1 MARVMFR
8 RIAAAWHGPI
18 GRAARLPVLMVAV
31 FTGTLVAQ
39 EPFRTGVRLVRLDV
53 SVLDRSG
60 EPVRDLTADDFRITE
75 RGRPLVVRTFE
86 AMDIAGRDVP
96 EAPTAEALDPDDET
110 PLFDPESP
118 SDETTMPVPDL
129 ERGRLI
135 VIVMDDDMTPGNP
148 KWGTQARAI
157 ARAIVDRMGP
167 DDRVGVQ
174 FTRVSDTKF
183 ELTSNPGRVIERI
196 ETYSPGGYLALPPRN
211 PFVPDTED
219 EVPRFWRTMLT
230 LGYTTEAIAALT
242 DRRKMLVYIGPGL
255 PIRQDWGQGYH
266 GDFGRS
272 MVTLFREAERANVVV
287 YTFDPTG
294 LDGLEDYVFDKFLL
308 AARTK
313 PSVGGARTPMDQM
326 LSQSQG
332 NARNIA
338 RWTMEFSL
346 GLADNT
352 GGRAL
357 VRSDNMESA
366 VDQMFLDT
374 SFYYLIGVEPRDTE
388 PDGRFHEVR
397 IEVTRPNVDVRGR
410 RGYYYDR

>member
-8 RIAAAWHGPI
+8 RIAAARHRSL
-18 GRAARLPVLMVAV
+18 GRAARLPALAIAV
-31 FTGTLVAQ
+31 FAATLTAQ

-53 SVLDRSG
+53 SVLDRAG
-60 EPVRDLTADDFRITE
+60 RPVRDLTAADFRITE

-86 AMDIAGRDVP
+86 ATTVAGRD
-96 EAPTAEALDPDDET
+96 APPAVAVDADGDGDGAVSLVDPDR
-110 PLFDPESP
+110 PL
-118 SDETTMPVPDL
+118 DETTAAPDL

-135 VIVMDDDMTPGNP
+135 VIVMDDDMTPANP
-148 KWGTQARAI
+148 KWGTQAKAI
-157 ARAIVDRMGP
+157 ARTIVEQMGP

-183 ELTSNPGRVIERI
+183 AMTSNRERIIDRI
-196 ETYSPGGYLALPPRN
+196 ETYSPGGYLALPPSGS
-211 PFVPDTED
+211 ED

-230 LGYTTEAIAALT
+230 LGYTTEAIAPLT

-255 PIRQDWGQGYH
+255 PIRQNWGHGYH
-266 GDFGRS
+266 GDFGRA
-272 MVTLFREAERANVVV
+272 MITLFREAERANVVV

-294 LDGLEDYVFDKFLL
+294 LDGLEDYVRERSLL
-308 AARTK
+308 GARTM
-313 PSVGGARTPMDQM
+313 PTLGGRTPMDQM
-326 LSQSQG
+326 LNQSQG
-332 NARNIA
+332 TAREIA

-346 GLADNT
+346 GVADNT

-357 VRSDNMESA
+357 VRSDNIEPAIS
-366 VDQMFLDT
+366 QMFLDT

-388 PDGRFHEVR
+388 PDGRFHDVS